1 MDKII
6 RYPRR
11 QPYDVFIALDCGP
24 DRLGDAE
31 PGYTKAKKTINIDHH
46 LSSVAS
52 SDVNYIFPKASSTSE
67 LVYGLLTKEDIDVE
81 IAKALYIG
89 IIHDTGVMQY
99 NNTSPETLRA
109 VADLVSY
116 GFDFNSII
124 DETFYQKTYIQ
135 NQILGRALTE
145 SILFM
150 DGRCIVAAVDL
161 KLQKFYGV
169 TSKDMD
175 GIVSQLRYT
184 KGVEVAIFMYEL
196 EPLKW
201 KVSLRGNKD
210 VPLNKV
216 AEFFGG
222 GGHARASGCTVNGT
236 FHDVVNNL
244 SDRLA
249 QWME

>member
-1 MDKII
+1 M
-6 RYPRR
+6 
-11 QPYDVFIALDCGP
+11 
-24 DRLGDAE
+24 
-31 PGYTKAKKTINIDHH
+31 
-46 LSSVAS
+46 
-52 SDVNYIFPKASSTSE
+52 
-67 LVYGLLTKEDIDVE
+67 
-81 IAKALYIG
+81 
-89 IIHDTGVMQY
+89 
-99 NNTSPETLRA
+99 
-109 VADLVSY
+109 
-116 GFDFNSII
+116 
-124 DETFYQKTYIQ
+124 
-135 NQILGRALTE
+135 GRALTE
-145 SILFM
+145 SIVFM
-150 DGRCIVAAVDL
+150 DGRCIVAAIDQ

-169 TSKDMD
+169 TGKDMD

-196 EPLKW
+196 ESLKW

-222 GGHARASGCTVNGT
+222 GGHARASGCTINGT